1 MPLSGRERRY
11 TTALVTLEEIMPRK
25 GHFKLFSKKT
35 YSLRSK
41 SHDLDSHGTEV
52 IQPQNA
58 TQSVTGFELSS
69 REQRQ
74 LKSSKKTRM
83 FIKRA
88 VAFERVLNH
97 LKSKLIGDTNED
109 EVTQD
114 QTEMEGHVN
123 YGMEDDETDKEG
135 KLRVTRRQPLTKLE
149 CSWFKRRSGKYEGGL
164 SEE

>member
-1 MPLSGRERRY
+1 
-11 TTALVTLEEIMPRK
+11 MPRK
-25 GHFKLFSKKT
+25 GHFNFLSKKM

-52 IQPQNA
+52 THPQNS

-69 REQRQ
+69 RDGRQ
-74 LKSSKKTRM
+74 LKSSKRTRM

-97 LKSKLIGDTNED
+97 LKSKLIGDANKV
-109 EVTQD
+109 EVTQG

-123 YGMEDDETDKEG
+123 YGMEADESDKDGKKVDIFYLFRLMHFFYSRRGGRQQG
-135 KLRVTRRQPLTKLE
+135 KL
-149 CSWFKRRSGKYEGGL
+149 
-164 SEE
+164 SE